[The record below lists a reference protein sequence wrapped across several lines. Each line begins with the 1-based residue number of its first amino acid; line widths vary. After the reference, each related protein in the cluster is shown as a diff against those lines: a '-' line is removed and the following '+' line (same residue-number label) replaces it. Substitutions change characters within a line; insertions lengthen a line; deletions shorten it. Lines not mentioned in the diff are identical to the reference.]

1 MEVQNEKHAKVLHS
15 IYDKSGK
22 IQFQCKVKEMGSGYF
37 DTNLHNHDELK
48 IVRIMS
54 GSCVWNINGIDYCV
68 GEGDFLLMNRLDI
81 RYIKAIT
88 SEEPL
93 IVCQYCFYPIALIP
107 NLNLANFFY
116 LRSDR
121 FENLFAEGSQQSK
134 ELSSDFTAI
143 YEEIN
148 EERPYR
154 DEMILNLL
162 SHMILKLSRM
172 FASACSGRQS
182 ISQIELVSVT
192 VDYINENPSANLTL
206 PVLAA
211 RSNVS
216 PAYFSRMFKA
226 YTGVGLR
233 EYVTRSRVIHFIT
246 LMKSNPGRN
255 IIDLAFASGFNTS
268 SGFYKAFE
276 KVTGDS
282 PKAFARSEAQNAD
295 NR

>member
-1 MEVQNEKHAKVLHS
+1 MTYVHSRRKHRRRSARRRK
-15 IYDKSGK
+15 Y
-22 IQFQCKVKEMGSGYF
+22 
-37 DTNLHNHDELK
+37 NL
-48 IVRIMS
+48 
-54 GSCVWNINGIDYCV
+54 
-68 GEGDFLLMNRLDI
+68 I
-81 RYIKAIT
+81 RD
-88 SEEPL
+88 L
-93 IVCQYCFYPIALIP
+93 IIAAVCL
-107 NLNLANFFY
+107 
-116 LRSDR
+116 
-121 FENLFAEGSQQSK
+121 
-134 ELSSDFTAI
+134 
-143 YEEIN
+143 
-148 EERPYR
+148 
-154 DEMILNLL
+154 
-162 SHMILKLSRM
+162 

-182 ISQIELVSVT
+182 ISQIEIVSVT

-233 EYVTRSRVIHFIT
+233 EYVTRSRVIHVIT